1 MKFQTMGNKK
11 NPVILFF
18 HAMGVTGESSYRVAT
33 YLKDKYFC
41 VMPTST
47 VYCRNQNY
55 QSKQDEI
62 HQIEKYLQKQGIEKI
77 ALVVASSIGAD
88 LGITFLS
95 QTKIPIEHTFFDG
108 GQFAQIP
115 KLTRKIMVP
124 FLYLAIKSL
133 YWTKGAT
140 LSKIMWCNEES
151 IKPYFI
157 EAGKNLRYKNLY
169 RQMMDSLEDQE
180 FPKLSEEIQRTV
192 FFEFGSIEEH
202 YKYRDAVKN
211 AYPHSHFPVFQNEN
225 HMQMQ
230 ILDPEGFAKMLDSI
244 ICTEKLT
251 KTVSE
256 Y

>member
-1 MKFQTMGNKK
+1 
-11 NPVILFF
+11 
-18 HAMGVTGESSYRVAT
+18 MGVTGESSYRVAA

-47 VYCRNQNY
+47 VYCMNQNY

-115 KLTRKIMVP
+115 KRTRKIMVP
-124 FLYLAIKSL
+124 FLYLVIKSL

-140 LSKIMWCNEES
+140 LSKIMWCSEES

-169 RQMMDSLEDQE
+169 RQMMDSLEDKE

-211 AYPHSHFPVFQNEN
+211 AYPYSHFPVFQNEN

-230 ILDPEGFAKMLDSI
+230 ILNPEGFARMLDSI
-244 ICTEKLT
+244 ICTGEL
-251 KTVSE
+251 
-256 Y
+256 

>member
-1 MKFQTMGNKK
+1 MEFQTMGNKK

-18 HAMGVTGESSYRVAT
+18 HAMGVTGDSSYRVAD

-47 VYCRNQNY
+47 VYCPNQIY

-62 HQIEKYLQKQGIEKI
+62 HQVEEYLQKQGIEKI

-88 LGITFLS
+88 LGLTFLS

-108 GQFAQIP
+108 GQFAQIS

-140 LSKIMWCNEES
+140 LSKIMWCSEDS

-157 EAGKNLRYKNLY
+157 EAGKNLRYRNLY
-169 RQMMDSLEDQE
+169 RQMMDSLQDKE
-180 FPKLSEEIQRTV
+180 FPKLSEEIQRSI

-202 YKYRDAVKN
+202 YKYRDAVKK
-211 AYPHSHFPVFQNEN
+211 AYPHSHFPIFQNEN

-230 ILDPEGFAKMLDSI
+230 ILDPEGFAKMLDSV
-244 ICTEKLT
+244 ICTGKLT
-251 KTVSE
+251 RTVS
-256 Y
+256 